1 MVARALPESLREEY
15 FTELVHTSL
24 PLTSNSKV
32 VVRHQAIAMTLEFWE
47 HAERFSYT
55 TLTSNPLFQ
64 RIYEA
69 STNSSY
75 YKEFKNAKDFR
86 TFDGVR
92 NFTMA
97 GIFSGNYLRGGDE
110 VEIIPDDAF
119 AGLEDFEDGRRRRI
133 PLGAAVDVVEAA
145 ATEPIVVGLHSG
157 RVNYHPQD
165 AARLAVLSNP
175 PASAPLQTKGSDIS
189 TAAVEDD
196 GADIIL
202 CASLLDNGFNLGGVS
217 RVSEIMGIK
226 TLTLASKAIVKT
238 PEFTSVSVHSEAWL
252 DIQEVPVP
260 DIAAYL
266 RAKRSEGYTA
276 VGVEQTD
283 RSVILGRSEWKF
295 PKKTVLLLGTEK
307 YGIPAELLGEL
318 DRCVEIPQ
326 KGRTRSMNVQTAAA
340 VVLYEACR
348 QAEM

>member
-47 HAERFSYT
+47 DAERFGFT
-55 TLTSNPLFQ
+55 ALTSNPLFQ

-92 NFTMA
+92 NFTIV

-119 AGLEDFEDGRRRRI
+119 AGLEDGRHCRRI
-133 PLGAAVDVVEAA
+133 PLGAAVDTAEAA
-145 ATEPIVVGLHSG
+145 ATEQAIAGLHSG

-175 PASAPLQTKGSDIS
+175 SASAPLQTKGSDIS
-189 TAAVEDD
+189 TTPVEDD

-217 RVSEIMGIK
+217 RISEIMGIK
-226 TLTLASKAIVKT
+226 TLTLSSKAIVKT
-238 PEFTSVSVHSEAWL
+238 SEFTSVSVHSEAWL
-252 DIQEVPVP
+252 DIQEVPIP
-260 DIAAYL
+260 GIAEYL
-266 RAKRSEGYTA
+266 RGKRSDGYTA

-283 RSVILGRSEWKF
+283 RSVILGRGEWKF

-307 YGIPAELLGEL
+307 FGIPAGLLGEL
-318 DRCVEIPQ
+318 DWCVEIPQ

-348 QAEM
+348 QAEL